1 MEPFHEIGA
10 EPIREMVGS
19 KPENLQSQTY
29 IMPESLREVDTE
41 PIREMADSK
50 PQNLQELVLENAGSK
65 PQNMQERFNHA
76 GARPRNMQEG
86 VLHDP
91 NYAAWRDETT
101 TDQRKGPNPR
111 TWRSNGRAQS
121 QELAVGRLE
130 IAKKK
135 ARYEQEKK
143 EKIQD

>member
-1 MEPFHEIGA
+1 
-10 EPIREMVGS
+10 
-19 KPENLQSQTY
+19 
-29 IMPESLREVDTE
+29 
-41 PIREMADSK
+41 
-50 PQNLQELVLENAGSK
+50 
-65 PQNMQERFNHA
+65 MQERYLNHA

-101 TDQRKGPNPR
+101 NDQRKGPNPR

-135 ARYEQEKK
+135 LDTSKK
-143 EKIQD
+143 RKKKFRTREA